1 MNYIIYRCINNKYT
15 PKNGDFFFEKTMK
28 AYSKA
33 VILSL
38 KIFENILKFNF
49 LMGEGGGGLDILTI
63 YASFLNRSFIN
74 VKKMRA

>member
-1 MNYIIYRCINNKYT
+1 
-15 PKNGDFFFEKTMK
+15 MK

-63 YASFLNRSFIN
+63 YANFLNRSFIN